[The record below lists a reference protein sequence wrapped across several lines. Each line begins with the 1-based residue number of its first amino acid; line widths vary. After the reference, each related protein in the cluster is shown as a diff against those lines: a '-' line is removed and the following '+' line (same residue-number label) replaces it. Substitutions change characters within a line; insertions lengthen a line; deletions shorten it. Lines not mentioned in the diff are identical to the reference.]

1 MYMPM
6 CFVVDLLVESV
17 IRMPKFLLLVTVTHL
32 FNLLYYYIYF
42 ITFKAFVTCNARK
55 VSSYG

>member
-1 MYMPM
+1 MPM

-17 IRMPKFLLLVTVTHL
+17 IRTPKFLLLVTVTHL